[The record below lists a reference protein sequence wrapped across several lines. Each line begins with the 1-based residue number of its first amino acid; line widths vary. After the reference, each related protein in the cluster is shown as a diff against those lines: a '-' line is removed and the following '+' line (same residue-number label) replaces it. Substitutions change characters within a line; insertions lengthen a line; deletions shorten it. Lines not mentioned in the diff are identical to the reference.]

1 MDIETAK
8 LLFQVLQFV
17 ITGGI
22 GIYVYLATKNRVTNE
37 RINDLEHDLDIKID
51 GHGERLAHLEAHA
64 EGAPTHDDLS
74 RLHEKINRVAE
85 SQGRLE
91 GTVAGID
98 SNVRQLL
105 NRIVERGLK

>member
-8 LLFQVLQFV
+8 LLFQVLQFL

-37 RINDLEHDLDIKID
+37 RINALQSDLDNKID
-51 GHGERLAHLEAHA
+51 GHGERIAHLEAQA

-74 RLHEKINRVAE
+74 RLHEKINKVAE
-85 SQGRLE
+85 G
-91 GTVAGID
+91 V
-98 SNVRQLL
+98 SNLGGQFKGVENLL
-105 NRIVERGLK
+105 NTIHEHLLRVSK